1 MDNDTKTREVV
12 LRLLSN
18 IASAREI
25 QQYLDRFSA
34 QDSHFAVVKVGGA
47 ILRDELDTLAS
58 SLSFLPRVGLV
69 PIVIHGAGP
78 QLDASLDD
86 AGVESIRRDGMRIT
100 TTEVLRIARNVFQ
113 QQNLNLVE
121 ALQARE
127 AGATSVI
134 SGVFEA
140 DYLDRDRFGL
150 VGEISQVHLDPVRAS
165 VRGNCIPV
173 IASLGETGHG
183 QILNINADVAA
194 NHLVREIEPFKIIFV
209 TGTGGLLDEDG
220 QVISTINLATDYEP
234 LMNAP
239 WVHSGMRLK
248 LKQISDL
255 LADLPLSSSVSII
268 KPGDMAREL
277 FTHRGSGTL
286 VRRGEHITVASSWD
300 EIDTDRL
307 RTLLETGFGR
317 SLDDDYFAKTAL
329 DSAYISES
337 YRAAAIIT
345 HGGPVAQLDKYAV
358 AEEARGEGLGRAL
371 WQRMQTDHQRLFW
384 RARPD
389 NPINEFYLGES
400 DGRVRTGE
408 WNVYWYGIEDFS
420 LIGQCV
426 DRAVSRPATIG

>member
-1 MDNDTKTREVV
+1 MHDDIKTREVV

-34 QDSHFAVVKVGGA
+34 LDSHFAVVKVGGA
-47 ILRDELDTLAS
+47 ILREELDTLAS

-78 QLDASLDD
+78 QLDTALEE
-86 AGVESIRRDGMRIT
+86 AGIESIRRDGMRIT
-100 TTEVLRIARNVFQ
+100 TTDVLRVARTVFQ
-113 QQNLNLVE
+113 QENLSLVE
-121 ALQARE
+121 ALQARDT
-127 AGATSVI
+127 GATSVI
-134 SGVFEA
+134 SGVFQA

-150 VGEISQVHLDPVRAS
+150 VGDIKSVHLDPVRAS

-220 QVISTINLATDYEP
+220 QVISTINLATDYQR
-234 LMNAP
+234 LMDAP
-239 WVHSGMRLK
+239 WVHSGMQLK
-248 LKQISDL
+248 LKQIKDL
-255 LADLPLSSSVSII
+255 LDDLPLSSSVSII
-268 KPGDMAREL
+268 RPGDMAREL

-286 VRRGEHITVASSWD
+286 VRRGEQIQVMADWAET
-300 EIDTDRL
+300 DTARL
-307 RTLLETGFGR
+307 RTLLEIGFGR
-317 SLDDDYFAKTAL
+317 ALDPDYFDKTTL
-329 DSAYISES
+329 DSAYVSDS

-358 AEEARGEGLGRAL
+358 AEDARGEGLGRAL
-371 WQRMQTDHQRLFW
+371 WQRMEADHKQLFW

-408 WNVYWYGIEDFS
+408 WNVYWYGIDDFG
-420 LIGQCV
+420 LIGRCV
-426 DRAVSRPATIG
+426 DEAVSRPPTIG